1 MTYSE
6 LSEKLTSIEK
16 SMGIYLFDPC
26 VDAEN
31 VGPNPSDFDLYDS
44 ALCAAT
50 DRANEL
56 GLDIYKLLENA

>member
-1 MTYSE
+1 MTYLE
-6 LSEKLTSIEK
+6 LSEKLISIEK

-31 VGPNPSDFDLYDS
+31 VGTNPSDFDLYDS
-44 ALCAAT
+44 AFCAAA